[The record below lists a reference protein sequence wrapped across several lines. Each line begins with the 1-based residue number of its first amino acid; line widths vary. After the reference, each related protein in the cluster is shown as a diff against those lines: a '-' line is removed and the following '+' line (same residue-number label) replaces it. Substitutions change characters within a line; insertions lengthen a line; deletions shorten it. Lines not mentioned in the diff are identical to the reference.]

1 MGLIHENSTSH
12 WVLSRLTYLL
22 ISPIVHLFSLVVGLS
37 PQEGFAF
44 SLHETWS
51 TISSGTEG
59 LYFSCVFGFGFFFY
73 FIPQEALCFPSSC
86 GCCTVVAWSSWFPEP
101 WACCR
106 ISQGWDHP
114 SAVAADPAC
123 AGSFWSQRLQQIS
136 GVMRREVCWLLKSS
150 FPLLVSVSQLQTIL
164 AGSLDGG
171 RAASLSLQS
180 LLSSQSTVWICP
192 NDFYSHSSF
201 SCAFPSLVLP
211 DFFLSLLMRRK
222 ITVTFPAHINT
233 LRWKWMRRE
242 HGKRVVPTV

>member
-12 WVLSRLTYLL
+12 WALSRLTYLL
-22 ISPIVHLFSLVVGLS
+22 ISPVVHLFSLVVGLS

-59 LYFSCVFGFGFFFY
+59 LYFSCVFGFVFFFY

-150 FPLLVSVSQLQTIL
+150 FPLLVL
-164 AGSLDGG
+164 ANY
-171 RAASLSLQS
+171 RPS
-180 LLSSQSTVWICP
+180 LLGVWMGALLPLCLCSPSYLRRVPYEFVPMTFIP
-192 NDFYSHSSF
+192 IVP
-201 SCAFPSLVLP
+201 FPVLSP
-211 DFFLSLLMRRK
+211 
-222 ITVTFPAHINT
+222 V
-233 LRWKWMRRE
+233 
-242 HGKRVVPTV
+242 